1 MNYSSTNSIR
11 KVVVSRPPMIRCLQ
25 ILMFVN
31 WTAVLVNSRKNTT
44 GPGRPKNA
52 YEGQLQLYPQNSLV
66 SPIVINIGRDQSC
79 RHAVVPS
86 YCLFAYN
93 LTRSGD
99 VQFSLR
105 CPDPCV
111 LLFVFTSGAALTYRP
126 SSCHELLCETRHI

>member
-11 KVVVSRPPMIRCLQ
+11 KVVVSRPPMIRYLQ

-66 SPIVINIGRDQSC
+66 APIVISDLP
-79 RHAVVPS
+79 AWTVW
-86 YCLFAYN
+86 
-93 LTRSGD
+93 
-99 VQFSLR
+99 R
-105 CPDPCV
+105 CPI
-111 LLFVFTSGAALTYRP
+111 LSEMSGP
-126 SSCHELLCETRHI
+126 LCIVVCFH